1 MDVNIRILVVDD
13 EPDIRQL
20 LRILLE
26 NRGYQVVEAASG
38 EEAVR
43 RLRTDPAYDLI
54 LMDIMMPGMDGVAA
68 CQAIRSFFH
77 GAHSVPHGQ
86 DPAGRQGLCL
96 CKRRR
101 RLPAKAL
108 FSVGAAHEG
117 GFSAPVGTGCTRES
131 GRRFWTPASTW
142 MRTAVAP

>member
-43 RLRTDPAYDLI
+43 RLRTDPASSK
-54 LMDIMMPGMDGVAA
+54 P
-68 CQAIRSFFH
+68 S
-77 GAHSVPHGQ
+77 ST
-86 DPAGRQGLCL
+86 
-96 CKRRR
+96 
-101 RLPAKAL
+101 
-108 FSVGAAHEG
+108 S
-117 GFSAPVGTGCTRES
+117 TRC
-131 GRRFWTPASTW
+131 
-142 MRTAVAP
+142 